1 MHLKKKQ
8 SRCRTAA
15 SKKKNVSNSFTVI
28 SQKFLPLYFSSEALE
43 VWKYWNSIEKY
54 FYKWKREINQDI
66 VEKAWLFSNFLET
79 IQKSSVSIG
88 HLLIKFYTEFK
99 MIYFQKNLTIIS
111 KIFFSNPNIIQSV
124 IPFLIP
130 QSFSPIKRKILNIA
144 TKKAE

>member
-1 MHLKKKQ
+1 MHLKKKAKPLPY
-8 SRCRTAA
+8 C
-15 SKKKNVSNSFTVI
+15 SKQKKCFEQFNSYFTKI
-28 SQKFLPLYFSSEALE
+28 LTTLFLLWSLE